1 MVETNP
7 KGETPK
13 KFLLTFRAEGYRK
26 KRIYVNCAEADLQG
40 EKEHWAMFLEEQTGI
55 AWNCDL
61 VEDMED
67 RYTST
72 TGKDVGDG

>member
-1 MVETNP
+1 
-7 KGETPK
+7 
-13 KFLLTFRAEGYRK
+13 
-26 KRIYVNCAEADLQG
+26 
-40 EKEHWAMFLEEQTGI
+40 MFLEEQTGI